1 MSMRKL
7 LLFLILN
14 QMGLLTMA
22 QDSLPSA
29 RLEITDLVT
38 NKKVPLEI
46 TELRC
51 EVKVTGNRVQ
61 TDYYLTFYN
70 PNARILEGTL
80 EFPLGE
86 NENVVRFALD
96 VNGNLREGVMVD
108 KKKGQQIFEEI
119 ERRNIDPGL
128 IEKTNGNNYRSR
140 VYPIPANGTKRLVI
154 GCERIL
160 TPEKGKDMLV
170 SVPVVFNQK
179 IKKFDIRV
187 DVYNENE
194 VPVPE
199 KENTVNFT
207 FEKWNNVFTA
217 SKTVSD
223 FDANTVLKFTIPRKA
238 DAEIISAVKNS
249 SGNYTFSV
257 SFFPES
263 IEIPAI
269 TPKNIAIFWDASFS
283 GTARNSEWEMNF
295 LKEKLSGFIGK
306 IKLITVRFNEKT
318 DKVFTIKN
326 GNISELITEIKN
338 IPFDGATDPG
348 KFDFNLKGIDEILLF
363 TDGISTFGKAAFVPG
378 KIPVQVFVTSQAS
391 NYEALKFISATTGGI
406 FINGNE
412 ISVSEAVKKSKVKTI
427 RMMGLTEQT
436 GISELYFDLQVFSNR
451 MFTFSGITDKLPLKV
466 TLNFGTGDSV
476 LFQKSFSVATEDISD
491 FNSGAARIWALQ
503 KLHQLELQPFHNREK
518 ITEHA
523 TAWNL
528 VTPFTSLIVL
538 ETVED
543 YVRYAI
549 IPPDELKKEYFEI
562 VENNTKE
569 KEQSEKNRLDQVYE
583 LYKQKTEWY
592 NIRYDDT
599 IKLVLKENEIKAKI
613 KDLQNQL
620 DTLGRVQNYYRRI
633 LDSVQTEITNT
644 QQELTYVQWQLDSLR
659 SPSTHQNFKEIQIVE
674 LEGVKIE
681 SIELQKEMMYN
692 ASAQRADMYMSSSAN
707 TSFAFDADGVSNSSQ
722 QGYENNRQE
731 EIAISGWDPVTP
743 YMQKLKSV
751 TDAQL
756 YKTYLD
762 LRKDYLYSASFYL
775 DVSDYFIKKKMDK
788 EAILLLSNLAE
799 LKNEEA
805 SFIRILATRYMQ
817 MGQNEYALVMY
828 EKALELRPEEPQ
840 SYRDL
845 GLILERCGKFQQAV
859 DTFYRIVER
868 SWDSRFPAIENI
880 VLTEMNKVIT
890 TCNKKLDVSAFDP
903 RLLTAMPSDMRIV
916 LTWDSDG
923 VDIDLHVEDPN
934 KEICFYGHQRTRI
947 GGRMSNDYTGG
958 YGPEEFMAHYAMDG
972 NYKIKLKYYGE
983 NSVTILGPT
992 TVMIQVFTNYGK
1004 KDQKVQEITR
1014 RLETTGEW
1022 LELGEIKF
1030 LK

>member
-1 MSMRKL
+1 
-7 LLFLILN
+7 
-14 QMGLLTMA
+14 MA
-22 QDSLPSA
+22 QDSLPAA
-29 RLEITDLVT
+29 RLEITDPVT

-46 TELRC
+46 TELHC

-96 VNGNLREGVMVD
+96 VNGNLREGVVVD

-128 IEKTNGNNYRSR
+128 IEKTTGNSYRTR
-140 VYPIPANGTKRLVI
+140 VYPILANGTKRLVI

-179 IKKFDIRV
+179 IKKFEIRV

-199 KENTVNFT
+199 KENAVNFN

-217 SKTVSD
+217 SQSVTD
-223 FDANTVLKFTIPRKA
+223 FNASHVLKFTIPRKA
-238 DAEIISAVKNS
+238 NSEIVSAVKNED
-249 SGNYTFSV
+249 GNYTFSV
-257 SFFPES
+257 SFFPETVQ
-263 IEIPAI
+263 IPSV
-269 TPKNIAIFWDASFS
+269 TPDHIAVIWDASFS
-283 GTARNSEWEMNF
+283 GTSRNSEWELNF
-295 LKEKLSGFIGK
+295 LKEKLNTFNGK
-306 IKLITVRFNEKT
+306 IKLITIRFNEKT
-318 DKVFTIKN
+318 EKIFTIKK
-326 GNISELITEIKN
+326 GVTTELISELRNTV
-338 IPFDGATDPG
+338 FDGATDLG
-348 KFDFNLKGIDEILLF
+348 NFDFNLKGMDEILLF
-363 TDGISTFGKAAFVPG
+363 TDGISTFGKSEFVPG
-378 KIPVQVFVTSQAS
+378 KIPVHVYVTAQAS
-391 NYEALKFISATTGGI
+391 DYESLKFLAVSSGGS
-406 FINGNE
+406 FSNGNE
-412 ISVSEAVKKSKVKTI
+412 ISVSEAVKKSGEKTF
-427 RMMGLTEQT
+427 RMIGISENS
-436 GISELYFDLQVFSNR
+436 GISELYYDQQVQTGR
-451 MFTFSGITDKLPLKV
+451 MFTVSGISKQLPVNLK
-466 TLNFGTGDSV
+466 LNFGTGDTV
-476 LFQKSFSVATEDISD
+476 LTYKTIHIETSD
-491 FNSGAARIWALQ
+491 VSDSKSGASRIWALQ
-503 KLHQLELQPFHNREK
+503 KLHQLEMQPFHNRDK
-518 ITEHA
+518 IVTHSSE
-523 TAWNL
+523 WNL

-538 ETVED
+538 ESVDD
-543 YVRYAI
+543 YVRYSI

-569 KEQSEKNRLDQVYE
+569 IEQSKKSRLDQVYE
-583 LYKQKTEWY
+583 LYKQKIEWY

-633 LDSVQTEITNT
+633 LDSVQTEINNT

-659 SPSTHQNFKEIQIVE
+659 SPSTHQMYIISEA
-674 LEGVKIE
+674 LKIE
-681 SIELQKEMMYN
+681 NNIIIQHEMHKEMMYN
-692 ASAQRADMYMSSSAN
+692 ASAMSAEMSMSAN
-707 TSFAFDADGVSNSSQ
+707 ASFLFDADGVSNSSQ
-722 QGYENNRQE
+722 RGYENNRKE
-731 EIAISGWDPVTP
+731 EIAISEWDPVTP

-751 TDAQL
+751 TDSQL
-756 YKTYLD
+756 YKTYLE
-762 LRKDYLYSASFYL
+762 LRKDYLFSASFYL
-775 DVSDYFIKKKMDK
+775 DVADYFVKKRMEK

-799 LKNEEA
+799 LKNEDA
-805 SFIRILATRYMQ
+805 PFIRILATRYMQ
-817 MGQNEYALVMY
+817 MGKNEYALTMY

-845 GLILERCGKFQQAV
+845 GLILERCGKFQQAI

-868 SWDSRFPAIENI
+868 TWDSRFPAIENI

-890 TCNKKLDVSAFDP
+890 TCNKKLDLSAFDP
-903 RLLTAMPSDMRIV
+903 RLLSAMSSDMRIV

-1030 LK
+1030 IK